1 MFSRILTKPIVLN
14 KSFFLFGPRG
24 TGKTSWVKQHFPDAL
39 YFDLLSSKTY
49 QYLLNDPSRLADA
62 IPENFSNWIVVDEVQ
77 KIPSLLDEV
86 HRLIEAHHYKFILT
100 GSSARKLRRK
110 GVNLLA
116 GRALIFHMYP
126 LTVLEMKNKFNFQN
140 ALQFGMLPA
149 ISSAPDPEE
158 FLSSYV
164 ETYLKE
170 EVLQEGLTRNF
181 ENFSRFLETASFSQG
196 SPMNMNAI
204 ARECGISS
212 KAVANY
218 FDILN
223 DLLMA
228 FQLPIFTRHAKR
240 RLMAHPK
247 FYFFDV
253 GVFRNIR
260 PKGPF
265 DLTEQLEG
273 PALETLFLQE
283 LRALNDYLDFK
294 YKIYYWQTSN
304 GQEVDFV
311 LYGERG
317 LVAFEIKRKRSFD
330 KKDLR
335 SLKLFKADYPVA
347 KCYLLYGG
355 DMKEYH
361 SDIQVLSFL
370 EALQNLKELI

>member
-1 MFSRILTKPIVLN
+1 MFNRLLTKPIQLK

-24 TGKTSWVKQHFPDAL
+24 TGKTSWVKQNFPNAL

-49 QYLLNDPSRLADA
+49 RHLLGNPSRLADT
-62 IPENFSNWIVVDEVQ
+62 IPENFSDWIVIDEVQ

-86 HRLIEAHHYKFILT
+86 HRLIETYHHKFILT

-116 GRALIFHMYP
+116 GRALTFHMYP
-126 LTVLEMKNKFNFQN
+126 LTVLEMKDKFNFQY
-140 ALQFGMLPA
+140 ALNYGMLPA
-149 ISSAPDPEE
+149 ISGEPDPQE

-164 ETYLKE
+164 GTYLKE
-170 EVLQEGLTRNF
+170 EVLQEGLIRHF
-181 ENFSRFLETASFSQG
+181 ESLSRFLETASFSQG
-196 SPMNMNAI
+196 SPINMNAI
-204 ARECGISS
+204 ARECGISA

-223 DLLMA
+223 DLLIA
-228 FQLPIFTRHAKR
+228 FQLPVFTRHAKR
-240 RLMAHPK
+240 RLIAHAK

-260 PKGPF
+260 PSGPF

-283 LRALNDYLDFK
+283 LRALNDYLDLH
-294 YKIYYWQTSN
+294 YKLYYWQTSE
-304 GQEVDFV
+304 GQEIDFV
-311 LYGERG
+311 LYGPRG
-317 LVAFEIKRKRSFD
+317 LVAFEIKRKRTFD
-330 KKDLR
+330 KKDLK
-335 SLKLFKADYPVA
+335 SLKLFKEDYPVA

-361 SDIQVLSFL
+361 GEIQVMSFL
-370 EALQNLKELI
+370 EALHNLKELI